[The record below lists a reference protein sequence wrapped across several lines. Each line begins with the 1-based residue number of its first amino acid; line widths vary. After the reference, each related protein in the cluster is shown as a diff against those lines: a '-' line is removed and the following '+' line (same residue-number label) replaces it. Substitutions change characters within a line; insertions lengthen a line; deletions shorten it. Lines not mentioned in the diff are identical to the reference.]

1 MGFFLFL
8 LNRSRYNNSRTNR
21 ARMSRF
27 HRKYCLINSAHR
39 FRSNVIVWVPNS
51 QQALKQKSCYLDD
64 GSLIKR
70 SHYITFV
77 CMPLRKKRVG
87 CNNPIVL
94 VVENY
99 QRLNTHVAGF
109 TLSLDVFQQWANID
123 ISITLVTVLIPVINY
138 SRGTFF
144 RVFVQSKTVLLY
156 YYFRGI
162 TINFW

>member
-1 MGFFLFL
+1 M
-8 LNRSRYNNSRTNR
+8 
-21 ARMSRF
+21 
-27 HRKYCLINSAHR
+27 
-39 FRSNVIVWVPNS
+39 
-51 QQALKQKSCYLDD
+51 QQTLKQKSCYLDD

-138 SRGTFF
+138 SRGIDTT
-144 RVFVQSKTVLLY
+144 K
-156 YYFRGI
+156 
-162 TINFW
+162 

>member
-1 MGFFLFL
+1 
-8 LNRSRYNNSRTNR
+8 
-21 ARMSRF
+21 
-27 HRKYCLINSAHR
+27 
-39 FRSNVIVWVPNS
+39 
-51 QQALKQKSCYLDD
+51 
-64 GSLIKR
+64 
-70 SHYITFV
+70 
-77 CMPLRKKRVG
+77 MPLRKKRVG